1 MHICGPQSQLP
12 GAGFEFD
19 AVSARAAG
27 VVGFD
32 ELVRDGL
39 GAVGGAVV
47 DDYEFP
53 VEIAVGL
60 WLS

>member
-1 MHICGPQSQLP
+1 MDVGGSETELARSWVQLY
-12 GAGFEFD
+12 
-19 AVSARAAG
+19 VLG
-27 VVGFD
+27 VVGGD
-32 ELVRDGL
+32 ELFGDCL

>member
-1 MHICGPQSQLP
+1 MDIGGSETELARSWVQLY
-12 GAGFEFD
+12 
-19 AVSARAAG
+19 VLG
-27 VVGFD
+27 VVGGD
-32 ELVRDGL
+32 ELFGDCL